1 MLFVIPDATSSRAR
15 DTFLAAA
22 LFTALTLLFTWPLAL
37 GLTRDVP
44 GDFGDP
50 LLNAWI
56 LSWDASHL
64 GRGWWNA
71 NIFFPHP
78 LALAYSEHLLAPA
91 LQILPLYAATK
102 QAILCYNLLFLS
114 TFVLSGLG
122 MFLFAREITGR
133 VDAAV
138 VAGIAFAFAPYRV
151 PSMPHVQVLSS
162 AWMPFALFG
171 FRRHF
176 ATGRLQPLVWGSL
189 AWLAQNL
196 SSGYY
201 LLFFSPVVVIYLAW
215 EMTARS
221 LWRNARVVGRLLGAC
236 TAVTALTAPFLLPY
250 VELRRLGFSARS
262 LDETTRFSADVF
274 AYLTA
279 DPNLRAWGPIVHAW
293 PKAEGALFPGFT
305 IVALAAIAMAKGSGE
320 GRLRSRRDGVFRA
333 LVALLIGCSIVLVAM
348 LGGWTLRWPIKITSV
363 GRVVF
368 IAAGLAVLLLA
379 RFSEARAATRRWLGS
394 PAGLFTLVMLF
405 AVVMSWGPSIHAR
418 GRTIVPTNVY
428 ALFYQFVPGFDGIRV
443 PARFAMI
450 VAFALAVLAG
460 IGVAAIGRS
469 RSARGVAIGAS
480 IAIVAES
487 IAIPIPINQN
497 SIEYGQPGL
506 APLPASLSAS
516 PPPVYEFIS
525 TLPPSAAVIELP
537 LGEPAFD
544 VRYMFYS
551 TVHWRPLVNGYS
563 GGAPA
568 EYGFLDQTL
577 RDALIRPDRAWQA
590 LTETRAT
597 HAIVHEAFYIGDRG
611 ARMSAWLRS
620 HGAQE
625 LAAFGSDRIF
635 RIP

>member
-1 MLFVIPDATSSRAR
+1 LIKNDATSSRAR
-15 DTFLAAA
+15 DTVLAAA

-64 GRGWWNA
+64 GRGWWHA
-71 NIFFPHP
+71 NIFFPHS
-78 LALAYSEHLLAPA
+78 LALAYSEHLLPQA
-91 LQILPLYAATK
+91 LQIMPLYAATR
-102 QAILCYNLLFLS
+102 QPILCYNVLFLS

-133 VDAAV
+133 ADAAV
-138 VAGIAFAFAPYRV
+138 VAAVAFAFAPYRV
-151 PSMPHVQVLSS
+151 PSMPHLQVLSS

-176 ATGRLQPLVWGSL
+176 VTGRMQPLLWGSL

-196 SSGYY
+196 SCGYY
-201 LLFFSPVVVIYLAW
+201 LLFFTPVVGIYLAW
-215 EMTARS
+215 EMTTRS
-221 LWRNARVVGRLLGAC
+221 LWRTARTVGRVLGASA
-236 TAVTALTAPFLLPY
+236 AVAALSAPFLLPY
-250 VELRRLGFSARS
+250 VELRRLGFNARS
-262 LDETTRFSADVF
+262 LEETTRFSADVL

-279 DPNLRAWGPIVHAW
+279 DPNMRGWGPILQAW

-305 IVALAAIAMAKGSGE
+305 IVALAAIAAAQRNGE
-320 GRLRSRRDGVFRA
+320 GRKRSRHQGVLRA
-333 LVALLIGCSIVLVAM
+333 LAALLVGCSILLIAM
-348 LGGWTLRWPIKITSV
+348 LCGWTLRWPIKITSV

-368 IAAGLAVLLLA
+368 IACGLAVLILGL
-379 RFSEARAATRRWLGS
+379 FSEARVATRRWLAS
-394 PAGLFTLVMLF
+394 PAGIFTLVMLF

-418 GRTIVPTNVY
+418 GRTIASTNLY
-428 ALFYQFVPGFDGIRV
+428 AVFYQFVPGFDGIRV

-460 IGVAAIGRS
+460 IGVATIGRS
-469 RSARGVAIGAS
+469 GSARGIAIGAS

-487 IAIPIPINQN
+487 LAIPIPINQN
-497 SIEYGQPGL
+497 SVEYGQTGL
-506 APLPASLSAS
+506 APLPASISAS
-516 PPPVYEFIS
+516 PPPPVYALVA

-568 EYGFLDQTL
+568 DYGFLDQTL

-590 LTETRAT
+590 LTDTRAT
-597 HAIVHEAFYIGDRG
+597 HAIVHEAFYTGDRG

-620 HGAQE
+620 HGARE

-635 RIP
+635 QLP

>member
-1 MLFVIPDATSSRAR
+1 LIKNDATSSRAR

-22 LFTALTLLFTWPLAL
+22 LFAALTIVFTWPLAL

-64 GRGWWNA
+64 GRGWWHA

-78 LALAYSEHLLAPA
+78 LALAYSEHLLPQA
-91 LQILPLYAATK
+91 LQIMPLYAATR
-102 QAILCYNLLFLS
+102 QPILCYNVLFLS

-133 VDAAV
+133 ADAAV
-138 VAGIAFAFAPYRV
+138 VAAVAFAFAPYRV
-151 PSMPHVQVLSS
+151 PSMPHLQVLSS

-176 ATGRLQPLVWGSL
+176 VTGRMQPLWWGSL

-196 SSGYY
+196 SCGYY
-201 LLFFSPVVVIYLAW
+201 LLFFTPVVGIYLAW
-215 EMTARS
+215 EMTTRS
-221 LWRNARVVGRLLGAC
+221 LWRTARTVGRVLGASA
-236 TAVTALTAPFLLPY
+236 AVAALSAPFLLPY
-250 VELRRLGFSARS
+250 VELRRLGFNARS
-262 LDETTRFSADVF
+262 LEETTRFSADVL

-279 DPNLRAWGPIVHAW
+279 DPNMRVWGPILQAW

-305 IVALAAIAMAKGSGE
+305 IVALAAIAVAQRNGE
-320 GRLRSRRDGVFRA
+320 GRKRSRHQGVRRA
-333 LVALLIGCSIVLVAM
+333 LAALLVGCSILLIAM
-348 LGGWTLRWPIKITSV
+348 LCGWTLRWPIKITSV

-368 IAAGLAVLLLA
+368 IACGLAVLILGL
-379 RFSEARAATRRWLGS
+379 FSEARAATRRWLAS
-394 PAGLFTLVMLF
+394 PAGIFTLVMLF

-418 GRTIVPTNVY
+418 GRTIASTNLY
-428 ALFYQFVPGFDGIRV
+428 AVFYQFVPGFDGIRV

-460 IGVAAIGRS
+460 IGVATIGRS
-469 RSARGVAIGAS
+469 GSARGIAIGAS

-487 IAIPIPINQN
+487 LAIPIPINQN
-497 SIEYGQPGL
+497 SVEYGQTGL
-506 APLPASLSAS
+506 APLPASISAS
-516 PPPVYEFIS
+516 PPPPVYALVA

-568 EYGFLDQTL
+568 DYGFLDQTL

-590 LTETRAT
+590 LTDTRAT
-597 HAIVHEAFYIGDRG
+597 HAIVHEAFYTGDRG

-620 HGAQE
+620 HGARE

-635 RIP
+635 QLP